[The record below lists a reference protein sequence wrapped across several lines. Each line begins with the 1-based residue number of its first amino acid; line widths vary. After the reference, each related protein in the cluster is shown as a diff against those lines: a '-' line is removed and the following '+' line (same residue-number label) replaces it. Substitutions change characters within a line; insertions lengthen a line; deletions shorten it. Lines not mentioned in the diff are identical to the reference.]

1 MNQKEL
7 GFFIDTEIRR
17 KYKSRRKFA
26 KETKRSYTYMNKML
40 SDMIED
46 GKNSGI
52 LTISSILNDL
62 GYDLAIQKKEPTEK

>member
-17 KYKSRRKFA
+17 KYKSRRRFA

-40 SDMIED
+40 SEMIVD
-46 GKNSGI
+46 GKNSGM
-52 LTISSILNDL
+52 LTVTSILNDL
-62 GYDLAIQKKEPTEK
+62 GYELTIKEKDPTKK